1 MIVDSALALTPAAEQ
16 AAVVASAFR
25 RRVDSSVGAWCAPSV
40 GHSTPAYSNIRN
52 YIAPPYSGNWGA
64 GTSGRRI
71 MLAATVRPG
80 RPRKPRPS
88 GPMAE
93 LEQFARRYRP
103 RAARLERALAELRAE
118 RDRAISA
125 AAAGGVPVVEIA
137 RALDMTHQ
145 NVSRI
150 LRVEDQ

>member
-1 MIVDSALALTPAAEQ
+1 
-16 AAVVASAFR
+16 
-25 RRVDSSVGAWCAPSV
+25 
-40 GHSTPAYSNIRN
+40 
-52 YIAPPYSGNWGA
+52 
-64 GTSGRRI
+64 
-71 MLAATVRPG
+71 
-80 RPRKPRPS
+80 
-88 GPMAE
+88 MAE

-118 RDRAISA
+118 RDRVISA